1 MTFEHAQTVTTTA
14 SPADV
19 WALWSDP
26 GCWPRWDP
34 AVQQVAFEGHFGEG
48 AGGTML
54 LTAGIEAP
62 FVLKIVEHRKRYV
75 DRLTLGDL
83 VVEIDHEVR
92 PTEGGAEITV
102 LTMVHGVGADEVG
115 PMVTADT
122 PVALAALVRMAE
134 GR

>member
-1 MTFEHAQTVTTTA
+1 MTFEHEQTVTTTA

-26 GCWPRWDP
+26 GCWHRWDP

-48 AGGTML
+48 AAGTMM
-54 LTAGIEAP
+54 LTGGIEAP
-62 FVLKIVEHRKRYV
+62 FVLEIVEHRRRYV
-75 DRLTLGDL
+75 ERLTLGDL
-83 VVEIDHEVR
+83 VVEIDHGVR
-92 PTEGGAEITV
+92 PTDGGAEITV
-102 LTMVHGVGADEVG
+102 LTRVHGMGADEVG